1 MLKTWTLLIAF
12 LLASQAIATET
23 KPVNQYHLGAGDVVR
38 VTVYD
43 HPDLLLEAE
52 ITPEG
57 YLNMPLINKIKVAG
71 LTFGEAENVI
81 AQKLEQGGYVQDAH
95 VNILISEY
103 RSQLISVIGEVNRP
117 GRYRLEGDTSLV
129 AMLANAGGVS
139 LNGSDQIYVLRDGK
153 QQKFY
158 IPALTSDN
166 NVVGSMMLQPGDQI
180 YVPRFQQV
188 YVYGEVIRPGA
199 YRLEP
204 GMTVMQA
211 LSMAGG
217 FGPKADKSGLELQRK
232 DKSGTLKTKE
242 LVLTD
247 TLQANDVIYVTE
259 SLF

>member
-71 LTFGEAENVI
+71 LTFGEAENAI
-81 AQKLEQGGYVQDAH
+81 ARKLEQGGYVQDAH

-129 AMLANAGGVS
+129 AMLANAGGIS

-211 LSMAGG
+211 LAQAGG
-217 FGPKADKSGLELQRK
+217 FSPKADKSDIELQRK
-232 DKSGTLKTKE
+232 AKNGE
-242 LVLTD
+242 LEKQEVKLTHA
-247 TLQANDVIYVTE
+247 LQAEDVIFVTE